1 MQKEPVT
8 RKSIFRKLAIFLAI
22 LGPGII
28 TGSVDNDA
36 GGITTYSLAGAI
48 YGYGLIW
55 TLIPSFIVLVIIQ
68 EMNARM
74 GIVTGKGLADLIRE
88 NAGVKV
94 TFFIFLGLLFSGIGN
109 TTTEFA
115 GVAGSMEVFGVS
127 KYISVPVVAVLV
139 WVLVVKGTYKIAE
152 RIFLIFSVSLL
163 TYVVSAIMAKPDWS
177 AIGSSIIR
185 PKMEISTQSLA
196 MVIGLVG
203 TTIAPWMQFYMQS
216 SVIEKGLKIQNYS
229 YTVADIV
236 VGCIVTVVVAFFIMV
251 ACASTLHPAGI
262 EINEAKDA
270 ALSLKPLAGNL
281 ASQVFAFG
289 LFIASIFSATIL
301 PLATAF
307 FVCEAFG
314 FEAGIDKEWDE
325 AKEFYILYTG
335 ILVISAIVILI
346 PGAPLIKISLW
357 SQVINGILLPVV
369 LISMM
374 ILINKKKIMGI
385 YTNKTSANVIGV
397 RFSSWYAFRL
407 RFLSCRFS
415 TGEKARNSLYLCFKR
430 LGWVFTSIRK
440 EYHMKCERHPWHS
453 INPGPEAPQFVR
465 SIIEIPKGSKG
476 KYELDKESGLLR
488 LDRVLFSSVHYPAN
502 YGFIP
507 QTYCDDHDPLD
518 ILVICSIDVFA
529 MSIIEAKV
537 IGAMEMVDSEERDDK
552 IIAVARNDM
561 SVNYIND
568 ISELPPH
575 TLVELKR
582 FFEDYKQLE
591 HKNVIVDQFMGREK
605 AYEIILEGMKLY
617 NENREKL
624 IRSH

>member
-1 MQKEPVT
+1 MAFEKLHH
-8 RKSIFRKLAIFLAI
+8 RNIFRKLGLFLAI

-36 GGITTYSLAGAI
+36 GGITTYSVAGAL

-55 TLIPSFIVLVIIQ
+55 TLIPSLVVLVVIQ

-88 NAGVKV
+88 NAGLKI

-139 WVLVVKGTYKIAE
+139 WVLVVKGTYQIAE
-152 RIFLIFSVSLL
+152 RIFLVFSISLL
-163 TYVVSAIMAKPDWS
+163 TYVVSAIMGKPDWPSIGS
-177 AIGSSIIR
+177 AIIHPR
-185 PKMEISTQSLA
+185 VDMNTKSLA

-216 SVIEKGLKIQNYS
+216 SVIEKGLKMQNYN
-229 YTVADIV
+229 YTLADII
-236 VGCIVTVVVAFFIMV
+236 VGCIFTVVVAFFIMV
-251 ACASTLHPAGI
+251 ACASTLYPNGI

-314 FEAGIDKEWDE
+314 FEAGIDKKWDE

-335 ILVISAIVILI
+335 LLIVSALIILI
-346 PGAPLIKISLW
+346 PGAPLIQISLW

-369 LISMM
+369 LVSMM
-374 ILINKKKIMGI
+374 LLINKKKIMGAYVNRQ
-385 YTNKTSANVIGV
+385 YTNIIGWSAVI
-397 RFSSWYAFRL
+397 
-407 RFLSCRFS
+407 
-415 TGEKARNSLYLCFKR
+415 
-430 LGWVFTSIRK
+430 
-440 EYHMKCERHPWHS
+440 
-453 INPGPEAPQFVR
+453 
-465 SIIEIPKGSKG
+465 
-476 KYELDKESGLLR
+476 
-488 LDRVLFSSVHYPAN
+488 
-502 YGFIP
+502 
-507 QTYCDDHDPLD
+507 
-518 ILVICSIDVFA
+518 ILVLLSLA
-529 MSIIEAKV
+529 
-537 IGAMEMVDSEERDDK
+537 
-552 IIAVARNDM
+552 
-561 SVNYIND
+561 
-568 ISELPPH
+568 L
-575 TLVELKR
+575 
-582 FFEDYKQLE
+582 
-591 HKNVIVDQFMGREK
+591 
-605 AYEIILEGMKLY
+605 IILPVF
-617 NENREKL
+617 NT
-624 IRSH
+624 